1 MATLSNDK
9 TYVTVEKGD
18 TLSEIA
24 RDFGN
29 GKTYKQLAALNGI
42 PNPDLIYIGQTIK
55 LTSSGSTTRSEQWTR
70 PSIKQFGLQTDVDN
84 SLFVTWDWGKD
95 NTDHYKVQWQYYTA
109 DGVWFV
115 GNDSTTNYKYSI
127 YSIPSNAKRVRVKV
141 TAISKTYKKNNK
153 DVRYWYSSWTTWK
166 EHKVVVGPG
175 DPPVPTVTLEGLDLK
190 AEVSNLSNNPSIIQF
205 EVVKDDSTVFK
216 TIKSKVSTGSASM
229 STPVKSGSK
238 YKVRCRAYKDGV
250 YSDWSNY
257 SANKDTIPNT
267 PTGFIKCEPKTEKS
281 IYLEWASISNA
292 TSYDI
297 EYTTKKSNFDGS
309 DQVQSKTGLTTTT
322 YELSSGVESGQEYFF
337 RIRAVN
343 ANGQSG
349 WSEVSSTIIG
359 GRPAAPTTWSST
371 NTVITGEPLN
381 LYWVHNATDGS
392 NETYAY
398 LEIYIDGEKIVGT
411 DIEKSTKEDEKDKT
425 STYSVKMVDDNGKP
439 LYPEGAKLEWCV
451 KTAGIS
457 KVYGDMSIKRVVY
470 IYAPPTL
477 ELTVTNL
484 EGNTFETLESFP
496 FDISAIAGPSTQ
508 RPIGYFVSIT
518 ANESYETVDDIGNE
532 KTVSEG
538 DIVYSKYFDISESLS
553 TTISAGD
560 VDLENGVTYTLTCTV
575 SMDSALEAESSVEFT
590 VEWVDI
596 EYGSNAEISIDTETY
611 AAYITPYCE
620 TSYSVYY
627 KVIKTKNTYTVTSE
641 SIDYVYGEIV
651 EGAYTTTGKEVYYGT
666 TWEGES
672 VYYCMVEE
680 TTNVDDV
687 LLSVYRRDFDGNF
700 IEIAKDL
707 EGSKRTTVVDPHPC
721 LDYARYRIVAKSK
734 ATGAISY
741 NDIPGY
747 YIGGKAVIIQWDEEW
762 QDFNFSGDHVY
773 ENVVNN
779 EVVSTVT
786 GGILE
791 QQPHEGSMLKLTY
804 NVDVSDKYSSDV
816 ELIEYIGRKHPVS
829 YYGTH
834 RGETSTWNVV
844 IPKSDEETIYA
855 LRRLANWMGDVYVR
869 EPSGSGYWANVN
881 VSFSQKHCE
890 VTIPVT
896 IDIVRVEGGV

>member
-1 MATLSNDK
+1 MAILSNDK

-55 LTSSGSTTRSEQWTR
+55 LTSSGSTTRWEQWTR

-109 DGVWFV
+109 DKVWFV
-115 GNDSTTNYKYSI
+115 GNDSTTTYKYSI
-127 YSIPSNAKRVRVKV
+127 YSIPSNAKQVRVKV

-166 EHKVVVGPG
+166 THKVVVGPG
-175 DPPVPTVTLEGLDLK
+175 DPPVPTVTLEGLNLK
-190 AEVSNLSNNPSIIQF
+190 AEVSNLANSPSIVQF

-250 YSDWSNY
+250 YSDWTNY

-267 PTGFIKCEPKTEKS
+267 PTGFTKCEPKTETS

-309 DQVQSKTGLTTTT
+309 DQVQSKTGITTTT
-322 YELSSGVESGQEYFF
+322 YELSSGIESGQEYFF

-392 NETYAY
+392 SETYAY

-425 STYSVKMVDDNGKP
+425 STYAVKMVDDNGKP

-457 KVYGDMSIKRVVY
+457 KVYGDMSIKRIVH

-496 FDISAIAGPSTQ
+496 FDILAIAGPSTQ

-518 ANESYETVDDIGNE
+518 ANESYETVDDIGNV
-532 KTVSEG
+532 KTVTEG
-538 DIVYSKYFDISESLS
+538 EIVYSKYFDISESLS
-553 TTISAGD
+553 VTLSAGD
-560 VDLENGVTYTLTCTV
+560 VDLENGVPYTLTCTV

-620 TSYSVYY
+620 TSHSVYY
-627 KVIKTKNTYTVTSE
+627 KVTKTRNTYTVTSE
-641 SIDYVYGEIV
+641 TIDYVYGEIV
-651 EGAYTTTGKEVYYGT
+651 EGALTTTGREVYYGT

-680 TTNVDDV
+680 TTDVTDV

-734 ATGAISY
+734 STGAISY

-762 QDFNFSGDHVY
+762 SDFNFSGDHVY

-791 QQPHEGSMLKLTY
+791 QQPHEGSLLKLPY
-804 NVDVSDKYSSDV
+804 NIDVSDKYSSDV

-834 RGETSTWNVV
+834 RGETSTWNIV

-881 VSFSQKHCE
+881 ISFSQKHCE

-896 IDIVRVEGGV
+896 IDVVRVEGGV